1 MLFSVTTQFQGTA
14 WCSCNAF
21 VWRGDEKVGISDID
35 GTITR
40 SDVRGMILPKIGN
53 SPHSFSPM
61 TYLYHCLIQVL
72 LIGPRGRSQN
82 SFLRYPLMS
91 NNNTIQ

>member
-21 VWRGDEKVGISDID
+21 VWRGDEKVVISDID

-40 SDVRGMILPKIGN
+40 SDVRGMILPKIGMGHVIICYQGYKKN
-53 SPHSFSPM
+53 
-61 TYLYHCLIQVL
+61 V
-72 LIGPRGRSQN
+72 
-82 SFLRYPLMS
+82 YPL
-91 NNNTIQ
+91 

>member
-1 MLFSVTTQFQGTA
+1 MVFSVTTQFQGTA

-21 VWRGDEKVGISDID
+21 VWRGDEKVVISDID

-53 SPHSFSPM
+53 ILYNFYEYIMEERAFNAFFLITFSI
-61 TYLYHCLIQVL
+61 H
-72 LIGPRGRSQN
+72 
-82 SFLRYPLMS
+82 
-91 NNNTIQ
+91 

>member
-21 VWRGDEKVGISDID
+21 VWRGDEKVVISDID

-40 SDVRGMILPKIGN
+40 SDVRGMILPKIGKGHVIVN
-53 SPHSFSPM
+53 YQECKKKSYFHSLM
-61 TYLYHCLIQVL
+61 TL
-72 LIGPRGRSQN
+72 LQI
-82 SFLRYPLMS
+82 
-91 NNNTIQ
+91 